1 MSVKVVTDS
10 TSYIA
15 EKLIKEYDISIA
27 SLNVI
32 LNGKSYKEIDLSN
45 REFYEQMDKS
55 NEIPTSSQPS
65 TDELFQIFKE
75 KVVNGDDVIGIFL
88 SSKMSG
94 TYSNSHLVR
103 EMILEEYPN
112 AKIELIDSTT
122 NCMQMGYQVL
132 QAAKSA
138 KAGKNIS
145 EVVNDVL
152 KIRENSRFLFV
163 PDTLKYLKKG
173 GRIGGA
179 SALFGTILQIKP
191 ILTVENGETTV
202 FNKVRTKKKAIDT
215 IVDKVLQDVKE
226 KGLGKVIVH
235 HINCEN
241 EGLELARRL
250 EGKLGIPVTIQH
262 IGPIIGLHV
271 GPGSIGVAYYTES

>member
-65 TDELFQIFKE
+65 TEELFQIFKE
-75 KVVNGDDVIGIFL
+75 KVVNGDDVVGIFL

-122 NCMQMGYQVL
+122 NCMQMGYQVI

-138 KAGKNIS
+138 KAGNNIS

-163 PDTLKYLKKG
+163 PDTL
-173 GRIGGA
+173 
-179 SALFGTILQIKP
+179 
-191 ILTVENGETTV
+191 
-202 FNKVRTKKKAIDT
+202 
-215 IVDKVLQDVKE
+215 
-226 KGLGKVIVH
+226 
-235 HINCEN
+235 
-241 EGLELARRL
+241 
-250 EGKLGIPVTIQH
+250 
-262 IGPIIGLHV
+262 
-271 GPGSIGVAYYTES
+271 SI